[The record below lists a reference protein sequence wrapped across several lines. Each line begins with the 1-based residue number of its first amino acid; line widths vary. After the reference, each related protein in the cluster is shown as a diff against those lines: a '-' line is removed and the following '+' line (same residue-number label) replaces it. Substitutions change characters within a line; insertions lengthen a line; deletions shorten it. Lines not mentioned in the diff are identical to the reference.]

1 MKIKS
6 INDKNIFTK
15 QYHHFSGLKLILCS
29 DNYGSD
35 ITEFITKMLDTGKYK
50 VIPYSNYYYCI
61 TYKTEWYYI
70 SFNSENLILQ
80 DEKYKNIKPFYV
92 KEHEEAIK
100 NSSTSF
106 TDKYRGTY
114 YLFQDKKYWLN
125 LIIYSSETEIDG
137 FFETMD
143 KINIKLF
150 KAPIIYK
157 NYSENNITSNSLLLY
172 EIKSGDQKEK
182 IIEQMRKRC
191 QFIHNY
197 LRLFYDFSIPIY
209 YFGFYTEKSI
219 LNYEINLD
227 NSDSVKNNIINDYED
242 EKTGES
248 SLKKN
253 NYGKNNEQ
261 FPHFQNEQKENLAS
275 DEKKAEH
282 YLNQEKQSPIDKE
295 IMNDF
300 EEINQTNENEI
311 FLDESDTI
319 MEDYPELQNLPMK
332 IVIFRLKDTIF
343 GEKLKYEKEELNLL
357 GTLRDDT
364 FFMKKKIKEIIT
376 QLKSRDKKIEVMNNK
391 IDLLINKQNQ
401 SENILKSIAKE
412 LKINLEDN
420 NLI

>member
-1 MKIKS
+1 
-6 INDKNIFTK
+6 
-15 QYHHFSGLKLILCS
+15 
-29 DNYGSD
+29 
-35 ITEFITKMLDTGKYK
+35 
-50 VIPYSNYYYCI
+50 
-61 TYKTEWYYI
+61 
-70 SFNSENLILQ
+70 
-80 DEKYKNIKPFYV
+80 
-92 KEHEEAIK
+92 
-100 NSSTSF
+100 
-106 TDKYRGTY
+106 
-114 YLFQDKKYWLN
+114 
-125 LIIYSSETEIDG
+125 
-137 FFETMD
+137 
-143 KINIKLF
+143 
-150 KAPIIYK
+150 
-157 NYSENNITSNSLLLY
+157 
-172 EIKSGDQKEK
+172 
-182 IIEQMRKRC
+182 MRKRC

-219 LNYEINLD
+219 LNYEINLN

-248 SLKKN
+248 SLNKN

-261 FPHFQNEQKENLAS
+261 FPHFQNEQKENMAR
-275 DEKKAEH
+275 DEKKTEH
-282 YLNQEKQSPIDKE
+282 NLNQEKQSQIDKE

-300 EEINQTNENEI
+300 EEINQINENEI
-311 FLDESDTI
+311 FSDESDTI

-364 FFMKKKIKEIIT
+364 FFMKKQIKEIIT
-376 QLKSRDKKIEVMNNK
+376 QLKSRDKKIEDMNNK

-412 LKINLEDN
+412 LKINLEDT